1 MALSFVDIHTHIL
14 HGIDDGAR
22 DREES
27 IAIAVKALADGA
39 KAVVATPHYSLDLI
53 RSAYLDTVE
62 NKFNEL
68 KAALALKAAGLELV
82 LGAEVLLEVGL
93 PQFVKREKRITIGG
107 LGRHILVEMPLSG
120 IPPYAQSVVF
130 EFLANNV
137 IPIWAHPERCPDVM
151 QDFRAAKPFADNG
164 MLLQINAG
172 SLLGAY
178 GRTVKNAAKKLIE
191 NGLGQIMASDTH
203 RYNNSA
209 APMADAAQC
218 IEKLVG
224 AGRAQAMAFTCPTGL
239 LG

>member
-1 MALSFVDIHTHIL
+1 MALSFVDIHAHIL

-27 IAIAVKALADGA
+27 IAIAGKAWADGA
-39 KAVVATPHYSLDLI
+39 KAVVATPHYSLDI
-53 RSAYLDTVE
+53 RSSYLDIVADR
-62 NKFNEL
+62 FNDL
-68 KAALALKAAGLELV
+68 KSALAGKGPELV

-93 PQFVKREKRITIGG
+93 PQFVKKEKRITLGG
-107 LGRHILVEMPLSG
+107 MGRHILVEMPLSG

-130 EFLANNV
+130 ELLTNNV

-151 QDFRAAKPFADNG
+151 EDFRAVKPFVDNG

-178 GRTVKNAAKKLIE
+178 GRTAKGAAKKLVE
-191 NGLGQIMASDTH
+191 NGFGHCIASDTH
-203 RYNNSA
+203 RYNNSVS
-209 APMADAAQC
+209 PMAEAALC

-224 AGRAQAMAFTCPTGL
+224 AGRAEDMAFIRPRGM